1 MAVENSARSLSPS
14 TPRSARRPRIRF
26 TSTGVKP
33 SLLPITRPLF
43 QGPRLSFFFATIDFH
58 FCHWFKLFQLILKPL
73 IFQEDCEHVLASS
86 RVSQRAAMCRSGSR
100 TAAPGESGRRCG
112 HVESSVR
119 NPMQSSARITLASG
133 AKLRNS
139 TQKPRYWTAKI
150 AFGIMP
156 WMPLVPSTT

>member
-26 TSTGVKP
+26 TSAGVKP

-73 IFQEDCEHVLASS
+73 ILQEHCEHVLASS
-86 RVSQRAAMCRSGSR
+86 RVSQRAAVSKRVTNGRSRRRRPSLR
-100 TAAPGESGRRCG
+100 T
-112 HVESSVR
+112 VR
-119 NPMQSSARITLASG
+119 DPSLTYEPILLALQMEHLSASIC
-133 AKLRNS
+133 
-139 TQKPRYWTAKI
+139 PH
-150 AFGIMP
+150 
-156 WMPLVPSTT
+156 